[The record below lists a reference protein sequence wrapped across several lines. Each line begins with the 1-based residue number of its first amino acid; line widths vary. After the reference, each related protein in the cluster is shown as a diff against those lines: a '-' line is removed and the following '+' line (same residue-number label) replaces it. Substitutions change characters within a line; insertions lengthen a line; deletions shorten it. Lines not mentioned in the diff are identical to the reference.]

1 MNYYLK
7 LLYVCIT
14 CGLLALELHFVDS
27 AEIGDGSM
35 NYEDFDRCY
44 RTITCYLG
52 DEAYME
58 TRVCY
63 EIMTPQNYI
72 EAVDIVKTAAADA
85 NLTFEADN
93 LDDQRTEYCAYTEDE
108 KRALYE
114 HITGRLVDKFTTI
127 CSTRSKRHLCSNFE
141 EFLDC
146 GFRAMEKYAADGKCK
161 MPEGLNK
168 R

>member
-1 MNYYLK
+1 MCKLKVEKRKYLCPYSVQANW
-7 LLYVCIT
+7 LWPS
-14 CGLLALELHFVDS
+14 FDS
-27 AEIGDGSM
+27 PYG
-35 NYEDFDRCY
+35 
-44 RTITCYLG
+44 
-52 DEAYME
+52 
-58 TRVCY
+58 
-63 EIMTPQNYI
+63 
-72 EAVDIVKTAAADA
+72 
-85 NLTFEADN
+85 
-93 LDDQRTEYCAYTEDE
+93 
-108 KRALYE
+108 RALYE